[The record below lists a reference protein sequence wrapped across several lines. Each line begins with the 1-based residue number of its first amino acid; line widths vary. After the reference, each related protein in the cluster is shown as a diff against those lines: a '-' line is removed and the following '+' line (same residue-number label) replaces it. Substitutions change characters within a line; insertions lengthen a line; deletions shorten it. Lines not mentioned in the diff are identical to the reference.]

1 MSAVRFLLRTSLL
14 SVFLS
19 LALDWLYFTHYS
31 YTETRTDCTQFKLG
45 AGVDTNGEPFQV
57 TMTFDSIST
66 FTM

>member
-31 YTETRTDCTQFKLG
+31 YKETRTDCTQFKLG

-57 TMTFDSIST
+57 TMTFDSISP